1 MLPAERNALHS
12 TGPYATTRV
21 RVACTT
27 RPRNVHVGLELP
39 LFFLGEDMGK
49 EMAAGWGD
57 LLSAVLVGA
66 VWGCTN
72 PFLRRGSATNENVQA
87 ETTADITEGNSIIQ
101 SLLRFK
107 RVGVWLPY
115 LLNQSG
121 SILYYKLLAT
131 SDLSLSVP
139 VCNALALV
147 FSSATSFLLGEQ
159 VDRPITAI
167 LGSLLVTLGVAICMA
182 SNENVWSEHVTSDG
196 GDEL

>member
-1 MLPAERNALHS
+1 M
-12 TGPYATTRV
+12 TV
-21 RVACTT
+21 
-27 RPRNVHVGLELP
+27 
-39 LFFLGEDMGK
+39 
-49 EMAAGWGD
+49 GWGD
-57 LLSAVLVGA
+57 VLSAVLVGA

-72 PFLRRGSATNENVQA
+72 PFLRRGSANDDEADGGSSRNGAEDADQPDTNV
-87 ETTADITEGNSIIQ
+87 NSNNNNKSILQ
-101 SLLRFK
+101 SLLIFR

-147 FSSATSFLLGEQ
+147 FSSATSFILGER
-159 VDRPITAI
+159 VDRPVAA
-167 LGSLLVTLGVAICMA
+167 LFGALLVTLGVAICMV
-182 SNENVWSEHVTSDG
+182 SKEDLWLTGDETSQS